1 MRSLT
6 LGLTVG
12 LGLLLAGTSSARAE
26 FLFGVTTTNRFVT
39 FDSNTPGTYLTDVAI
54 TGLGVEESILGF
66 DMRPARNQLYIL
78 GSSNRLYTLDR
89 STGAATAVG
98 SAGAF
103 TLSGTE
109 FGFDFNPTVDRI
121 RVTSDTGQ
129 NLRLHPDTGA
139 LVSTDGSLAYVT
151 GDANFGTAPNIVGS
165 AYINNVAGATSTLLY
180 GIDSNLDILVTQVP
194 PNSGGLNTIGSL
206 GFDTSELVGFEV
218 SSITGVAYASLTAPG
233 SPGFSQLFTINLATG
248 AATLVGGIGTNSLS
262 NAALVGIAAVPEPSS
277 VALMGLGLVAVGGM
291 IRRRRTA
298 A

>member
-39 FDSNTPGTYLTDVAI
+39 FDSSTPGTYLTDVAI

-89 STGAATAVG
+89 NTGAATAVG

-139 LVSTDGSLAYVT
+139 LVSTDGSLAYVA
-151 GDANFGTAPNIVGS
+151 GDVNVGKTPNIVGS

-180 GIDSNLDILVTQVP
+180 GIDSTLDILVTQVP

-206 GFDTSELVGFEV
+206 GFDTDELVGFEV
-218 SSITGVAYASLTAPG
+218 SSITGIAYASLTAPG

-277 VALMGLGLVAVGGM
+277 VALMGLGLVALGGM
-291 IRRRRTA
+291 IRRRRKA
-298 A
+298 S